1 MDIYFL
7 FLDEAPGIWTELE
20 FEMPD
25 ELTEDVLETSITG
38 LFSAACGVLGGLG
51 GAIAAWRD

>member
-1 MDIYFL
+1 MS
-7 FLDEAPGIWTELE
+7 
-20 FEMPD
+20 D
-25 ELTEDVLETSITG
+25 ELTEDVLETSIVG